1 MLFRSGFV
9 SEAAGAKDTWGVNF
23 FQIEGEKGYIY
34 VKGGSNRV
42 TEVQVVTKNSEESL
56 NLQDQPN
63 PWFYEV
69 QNLAQL
75 LLKDD
80 YDTIYRGLDVMV
92 DVIEV
97 LENARKKAGILFP
110 GD

>member
-1 MLFRSGFV
+1 MGG
-9 SEAAGAKDTWGVNF
+9 EF

-42 TEVQVVTKNSEESL
+42 TEVQVVTKTSEESF
-56 NLQDQPN
+56 NLQEEPS

-69 QNLAQL
+69 KKLANL
-75 LLKDD
+75 LLDDD
-80 YDTIYRGLDVMV
+80 YDAVYRGLDVMV

-97 LENARKKAGILFP
+97 IENARKKAGILFP